1 MKKSPAGWF
10 RVVIEADGYVPRVVG
25 YARFDAQPCW
35 QSYHCGLSRPAPVSG
50 WVADA
55 AGKPLADVDVRLANV
70 VSGTRGRYES
80 PHEYRSKT
88 DAQGRFRL
96 DLVPAGNATIE
107 LHKPG
112 YCRPGLGQPTNT
124 PATEV
129 ALQMMQSARVR
140 VTVDF
145 AGKARPQGYVV
156 HLEPEGGEAVGK
168 WSGSGN
174 IDAKDQ
180 IAFENIPPGRYVV
193 RGQPNPGAANQQTEP
208 RTIDLQGGETAEI
221 KLPAK

>member
-1 MKKSPAGWF
+1 
-10 RVVIEADGYVPRVVG
+10 VVIEADGYVPRVVG
-25 YARFDAQPCW
+25 YARFDDQPCW
-35 QSYHCGLSRPAPVSG
+35 QSYRCGLSRPAPVSG
-50 WVADA
+50 LVADA

-70 VSGTRGRYES
+70 VSGPRGRYES
-80 PHEYRSKT
+80 SHEYRSKT

-96 DLVPAGNATIE
+96 DLVPAGNATIW

-112 YCRPGLGQPTNT
+112 YCRPGLGQPINT
-124 PATEV
+124 PATDV
-129 ALQMMQSARVR
+129 ALQMMQSACVR
-140 VTVDF
+140 ITVDF
-145 AGKARPQGYVV
+145 ADKARPQGYIVR
-156 HLEPEGGEAVGK
+156 LEPEGGEAVGK

-180 IAFENIPPGRYVV
+180 IGFENVPPGRYVV

-208 RTIDLQGGETAEI
+208 RTIDLQGGEAAEI